1 MHFPFT
7 LLLVHYWMVDIP
19 TLKSRHLYPYGEI
32 RGNPIEKNY
41 NSPYPIGRDFNVPN
55 PEGLESV
62 SNWTKLGI
70 NSQQASA
77 TM

>member
-1 MHFPFT
+1 MHLPFKS
-7 LLLVHYWMVDIP
+7 LLVYYWMVNIP
-19 TLKSRHLYPYGEI
+19 NSNIASPVSI
-32 RGNPIEKNY
+32 RRNTQMPM
-41 NSPYPIGRDFNVPN
+41 GRDFNVPN